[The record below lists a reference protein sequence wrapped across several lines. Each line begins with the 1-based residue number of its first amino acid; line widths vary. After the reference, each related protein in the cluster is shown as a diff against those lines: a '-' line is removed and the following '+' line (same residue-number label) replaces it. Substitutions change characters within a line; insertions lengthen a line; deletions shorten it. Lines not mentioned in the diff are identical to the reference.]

1 MSRIHEAIR
10 KAAVEQQAATAANMS
25 SSVESIL
32 STSYAVGTAMPLR
45 TTRTDILK
53 KLGFGSSLLQS
64 VTPAEWMPDKTTML
78 FFGDET
84 ENPARE
90 QFRSLRTRLY
100 ELRNQRELCVVAVAS
115 SLSGEGKSFVAANL
129 AHTLALQRER
139 TVLLVDGDLRRGSL
153 STLLGTRPR
162 PGLSEYL
169 QQQDTLAAV
178 LQRWTGGN
186 LYLIPSGGRIADPG
200 ELIGG
205 AQMSAMLSELRPL
218 FDWIVIDTP
227 PAAQFADAG
236 MLADL
241 CDGAL
246 LVVGAGLTPV
256 TIAKKVVS
264 SLREDRIIGV
274 VLNRGEDSNRTSK
287 YFSYYTD
294 GGK

>member
-1 MSRIHEAIR
+1 MSRIHEAIK
-10 KAAVEQQAATAANMS
+10 KAAVEQQGTPANMT

-32 STSYAVGTAMPLR
+32 STSYAVGTALPTR

-53 KLGFGSSLLQS
+53 KLGFGSNLLQS
-64 VTPAEWMPDKTTML
+64 VAPAEWRPDKATML
-78 FFGDET
+78 FFADET

-100 ELRNQRELCVVAVAS
+100 ELRSHRELCIVEVTS

-139 TVLLVDGDLRRGSL
+139 TVLLIDGDLRRGSM
-153 STLLGTRPR
+153 STMLGTRPG

-169 QQQDTLAAV
+169 QQQEPLASV
-178 LQRWTGGN
+178 LQRGAGPN
-186 LYLIPSGGRIADPG
+186 LYLIPSGARIADPG

-205 AQMSAMLSELRPL
+205 TQMSAMLSELRPL

-236 MLADL
+236 MFADL

-256 TIAKKVVS
+256 TIAKKVVTN
-264 SLREDRIIGV
+264 LREDRIVGV
-274 VLNRGEDSNRTSK
+274 VLNRGEDTNRTSK
-287 YFSYYTD
+287 YFGYYTNAS
-294 GGK
+294 K